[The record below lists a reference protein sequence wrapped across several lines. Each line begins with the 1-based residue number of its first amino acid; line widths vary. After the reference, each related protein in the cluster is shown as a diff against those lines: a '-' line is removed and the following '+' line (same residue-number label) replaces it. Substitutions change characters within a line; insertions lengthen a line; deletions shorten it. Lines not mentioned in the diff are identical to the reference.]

1 MPRRHDGHAAM
12 FGRQSELAVLDGL
25 VAGAR
30 AGQSQVLVLRGEA
43 GIGKTAL
50 LEYLETRAVGCHIV
64 RLAGVEAEM
73 ELAYAGLH
81 QLCAP
86 FLDRL
91 NRLPDPQRSALGTA
105 FGLTG
110 GEAPDRFLVGL
121 AVLDLLADRAEQRPL
136 ICLIDDAQWLDRV
149 SAQTVAFVAR
159 RLLAERIVL
168 LVAMREQGDLVDF
181 AGLPELMIKG
191 LIEADAGR
199 LLDSVIKGPVD
210 LRVRDRIIAETRGNP
225 LALLELPRAPLR
237 RRSSPKGSSN
247 RTWSRWRVASRRA
260 LSVGYRRSRTRPG
273 ACSLPRRPNPSA
285 TQPCCGGR
293 PLCSGWAQIPRT
305 RPRRRN

>member
-1 MPRRHDGHAAM
+1 MPRRHDGDAAM

-91 NRLPDPQRSALGTA
+91 NRLPDPQRGALGTA
-105 FGLTG
+105 FGLTS

-168 LVAMREQGDLVDF
+168 VVAMREQGDLVDF

-225 LALLELPRAPLR
+225 LALLELPRAFTAAELAEGFEQSDLVPLA
-237 RRSSPKGSSN
+237 S
-247 RTWSRWRVASRRA
+247 ASRRA

-273 ACSLPRRPNPSA
+273 ACSLPRRPKPSA

-293 PLCSGWAQIPRT
+293 PLCSGWAQIPHT
-305 RPRRRN
+305 RPRRRD